1 MKKSADPTTSDFSQ
15 KRLKLLEQSQ
25 RSLNALFD
33 FIIRINQI
41 DSIPEVIWHM
51 AQHTIKAFGFEDCVI
66 YLLDKDQITLKQV
79 AAYGPKSP
87 IHERIVN
94 PITIKI
100 GQGVVGKA
108 AQKKQTILIEDTCLE
123 EDYIVDDTPR
133 LSELAVPILFRDNIL
148 GVIDSEN
155 SSRGFFTSQHQR
167 YLEILASVLA
177 SKLTVEKN
185 VDRFENTIA
194 ELEQSKKLTEI
205 YLEISNLTY
214 HSRSERELYTHLH
227 QLITKQVNTQ
237 SFFIVLYD
245 KTSKRYSFPYVQDEH
260 KGSRFDFQLSQAE
273 AEKTLIA
280 QVIQSQQSY
289 LANFEELNELRKD
302 ARLIDTEHPSY
313 SWLAVPFEISN
324 NLYGAIALQS
334 YDPTISFTEKD
345 EQFLNFLGQHISS
358 AIERKFKDQK
368 LQYQALHDQV
378 TGLANRT
385 LFMDRIEHAFS
396 ISRRNALPDLAVLF
410 IDFDDFKVI
419 NDKYGHQI
427 GDLVLHSTA
436 KKIQSLLRDGDTL
449 ARLGGDEFA
458 ILLESLES
466 AQQALNIARRI
477 LVEMQQ
483 PILTEQQEIFAT
495 ISIGICLKDENTET
509 AEDLL
514 KNADH
519 AMYHAKNKGKN
530 SVQLY
535 EASFHQTLVYE
546 RQLVQELT
554 DAIENNQLV
563 FYYQPIIAL
572 NTNRVSGF
580 EALMRWRHP
589 KQGIIS
595 PDKFIKIAEQ
605 HDLIKAIDSQLLQSI
620 AKQLRSWQQ
629 KFDTQLYVSFNISAQ
644 RFTDAKL
651 INEIKEVIEEN
662 QLLPGS
668 LVVEVTEH
676 VLMKNIG
683 KARHLF
689 HQLKNLDI
697 KISLDDFGT
706 GYSSLS
712 YLNQLP
718 FDILKIDRSFVTNI
732 NQRTPD
738 HPIINMIVAL
748 ANTMEIDLVA
758 EGVETLLQLETLTKM
773 RCQFGQGYYFAEPL
787 PADEAENLIE
797 QDTIIR

>member
-1 MKKSADPTTSDFSQ
+1 MDSPKTPSLTEKQLKS
-15 KRLKLLEQSQ
+15 LEESK
-25 RSLNALFD
+25 RSLDALFD
-33 FIIRINQI
+33 FVIKINQI
-41 DSIPEVIWHM
+41 DSIPEVIWHL

-66 YLLDKDQITLKQV
+66 YLLSEDNKTLRQV
-79 AAYGPKSP
+79 AAYGRKSP
-87 IHERIVN
+87 IHETIIN
-94 PITIKI
+94 PINIEVGK
-100 GQGVVGKA
+100 GVVGRA
-108 AQKKQTILIEDTCLE
+108 AQSKQTILVSDTRLE
-123 EDYIVDDTPR
+123 KDYIVDDMRR
-133 LSELAVPILFRDNIL
+133 LSEIAVPVMFRDNVL

-155 SSRGFFTSQHQR
+155 SQQDFFTSQHQR
-167 YLEILASVLA
+167 YLEILASILA
-177 SKLTVEKN
+177 SKLSVEKN
-185 VDRFENTIA
+185 IDKFESTIA

-237 SFFIVLYD
+237 SFYIVLYD
-245 KTSKRYSFPYVQDEH
+245 KRLKQFSFPYVQDEH
-260 KGSRFDFQLSQAE
+260 KGSLFDFQLTQSAAQ
-273 AEKTLIA
+273 KTLIA
-280 QVIQSQQSY
+280 EIIQSQQSY
-289 LANFEELNELRKD
+289 LANFEELNELRRQN
-302 ARLIDTEHPSY
+302 RLIDNDNTSY
-313 SWLAVPFEISN
+313 SWLAVPFEISK
-324 NLYGAIALQS
+324 NLYGAIALNS
-334 YDPTISFTEKD
+334 YDPAISFTEKD
-345 EQFLNFLGQHISS
+345 KEFLNFLGQHISS

-396 ISRRNALPDLAVLF
+396 ISRRHALPDLAVLF
-410 IDFDDFKVI
+410 IDFDDFKLI
-419 NDKYGHQI
+419 NDKYGHQT
-427 GDLVLHSTA
+427 GDLVLRTA
-436 KKIQSLLRDGDTL
+436 AKQIQDLLRDGDTL

-458 ILLESLES
+458 ILLESLEN
-466 AQQALNIARRI
+466 AQQALKIAQRI
-477 LVEMQQ
+477 LSVMQK
-483 PILTEQQEIFAT
+483 PISTGHQDIFAT
-495 ISIGICLKDENTET
+495 ISIGIGLKDENTDT

-519 AMYHAKNKGKN
+519 AMYHAKKQGKN

-535 EASFHQTLVYE
+535 EATFHQILVYE
-546 RQLVQELT
+546 RQLVDELITAIQQE
-554 DAIENNQLV
+554 QLV
-563 FYYQPIIAL
+563 FYYQPIVDLDSKRI
-572 NTNRVSGF
+572 RGF

-589 KQGIIS
+589 KQGTIS
-595 PDKFIKIAEQ
+595 PEKFIKIAEQ
-605 HDLIKAIDSQLLQSI
+605 HDLIKAIDSQLLRCI
-620 AKQLRSWQQ
+620 AEQLKDWQQ
-629 KFDTQLYVSFNISAQ
+629 KFDDKLYISFNISAQ
-644 RFTDAKL
+644 RFTDSKL
-651 INEIKEVIEEN
+651 ISEIKQVIAEN
-662 QLLPGS
+662 QLQPGS

-689 HQLKNLDI
+689 HQLKNLNV

-758 EGVETLLQLETLTKM
+758 EGVETLLQLDTLTQMHCK
-773 RCQFGQGYYFAEPL
+773 FGQGYYFAEPL
-787 PADEAENLIE
+787 PAVQAEKLIA
-797 QDTIIR
+797 QDIFEN